1 MNPGLSQKV
10 IDRAYARDPSS
21 AAAEY
26 GGEFRNDIES
36 FVSPAAVDGAIFP
49 DRIELPAVQGVT
61 YFAFTDPAGG
71 SGGGD
76 SMTMGIAHREGENA
90 ILDLIRER
98 KPPFSPDEVVSE
110 FATTLKR
117 YGITKVTG
125 DRWGSGFVA
134 EAFLKAGL
142 TYEPSEK
149 PKSDIYKELLP
160 LLNSKRVELL
170 DLPRLRAQLIGL
182 ERKTARGG
190 RDSLDHAPGAHD
202 DIANAAAGCLVIAAG
217 IGRGSGFNMEV
228 YLKCFS

>member
-1 MNPGLSQKV
+1 MCRSELQNDQV
-10 IDRAYARDPSS
+10 RNRNPSS

-26 GGEFRNDIES
+26 GAEFRNDIES
-36 FVSPAAVDGAIFP
+36 FVSPQAVDGAVFP
-49 DRIELPAVQGVT
+49 GRIELPPVPGVN
-61 YFAFTDPAGG
+61 YFGFTDPAGG

-76 SMTMGIAHREGENA
+76 SMTMAVAHVEGEA
-90 ILDLIRER
+90 TILDLIREQ
-98 KPPFSPDEVVSE
+98 KPPFSPDEVVTA
-110 FATTLKR
+110 FAATLRR

-190 RDSLDHAPGAHD
+190 RDSIDHAPNAHD

-217 IGRGSGFNMEV
+217 IGRGSGFNLEV
-228 YLKCFS
+228 YLKFFS